1 MALRWKISH
10 PRLCARL
17 VLSRPPP
24 HHDPPWVTEKFAG
37 PYPGEEEE
45 GKRGLSLPAPV
56 KRKPPYT
63 STSPQSV
70 PPSPSGGRTL
80 SEWTAETD
88 LRHGRPIWFQ
98 SREQVPGSWKAL
110 GGGRPQPHCAPQQRP
125 PECGPCPVG
134 HLHLPTDLTHSPQK
148 PRRGGETYLCLPN
161 SLIADVCP

>member
-1 MALRWKISH
+1 MEDFPPKALCETCPQPATTP
-10 PRLCARL
+10 PRPSMGNGKVRRPIPWRGGRRKKRT
-17 VLSRPPP
+17 LSSSPS
-24 HHDPPWVTEKFAG
+24 
-37 PYPGEEEE
+37 EEE
-45 GKRGLSLPAPV
+45 APHT
-56 KRKPPYT
+56 P
-63 STSPQSV
+63 TSPQSV

-110 GGGRPQPHCAPQQRP
+110 GGGRPRPHCAPQQRP